1 MAFALQVLIDA
12 LSLGSFYALAALG
25 IGLLF
30 GVLRLV
36 NFAHGDFITAGA
48 FALIVPSLATTATM
62 FIGNFHFI
70 PLIIS
75 VVALIVLLALFAEV
89 TVFKPLRDTSPA
101 TLMIGSFALGFI
113 IQNLIIM
120 FYGGRPKAVGHWP
133 NLSQGIT
140 LMEGVQVPLLQL
152 IIITTTVALMVTLLV
167 FLKYT
172 QFGVQMRAAAEA
184 FRMARMLGV
193 NASFVIRLA
202 VAISGLLAA
211 AVSLL
216 FLAQT
221 GILDFRM
228 GVPLMLFAFIATV
241 SGGMGSLVGSV
252 VGGYTVGMSSILLQT
267 FLPSAYRPFRDTFV
281 FAIVIV
287 ILLAR
292 PQGLVLSSAA
302 KERV

>member
-1 MAFALQVLIDA
+1 MAFALQVMIDA

-30 GVLRLV
+30 GVLRLI
-36 NFAHGDFITAGA
+36 NFAHGDFITVGA
-48 FALIVPSLATTATM
+48 FALIVPSLATEATM
-62 FIGNFHFI
+62 FIGNFHFV
-70 PLIIS
+70 PLILS
-75 VVALIVLLALFAEV
+75 VVAIVVVLALLSELV
-89 TVFKPLRDTSPA
+89 VFRPLRNASPA

-113 IQNLIIM
+113 LQNLIIM
-120 FYGGRPKAVGHWP
+120 VYGGRPKAAGHWSDL
-133 NLSQGIT
+133 NLGIT
-140 LMEGVQVPLLQL
+140 IAEGVQVPQLQL
-152 IIITTTVALMVTLLV
+152 IIIATTFSLMAALVA

-172 QFGVQMRAAAEA
+172 QYGVHMRAAAED

-193 NASFVIRLA
+193 NARFVIRLA

-216 FLAQT
+216 FLVQT

-241 SGGMGSLVGSV
+241 IGGMGSLVGAV
-252 VGGYTVGMSSILLQT
+252 VGGFTVGIVSILLQT
-267 FLPSAYRPFRDTFV
+267 FLPSDLRPFRDVFV

-287 ILLAR
+287 ILLVR
-292 PQGLVLSSAA
+292 PQGLVFSRAA
-302 KERV
+302 RERV

>member
-1 MAFALQVLIDA
+1 MAFALQVTIDA

-30 GVLRLV
+30 GVLRLI
-36 NFAHGDFITAGA
+36 NFAHGDFITFGA
-48 FALIVPSLATTATM
+48 FALIVPSLAAQATM
-62 FIGNFHFI
+62 FIGAFHFI
-70 PLIIS
+70 PLILS
-75 VVALIVLLALFAEV
+75 VVFIIVVLALIAEFA
-89 TVFKPLRDTSPA
+89 VFKPLRDASPA

-120 FYGGRPKAVGHWP
+120 FYGGRPKAVGHWS
-133 NLSQGIT
+133 NLNQGIA
-140 LMEGVQVPLLQL
+140 LMEGVQVPQLQL
-152 IIITTTVALMVTLLV
+152 IIIATTVVLMVTLML
-167 FLKYT
+167 FLKHTKY
-172 QFGVQMRAAAEA
+172 GVQMRAAAED

-193 NASFVIRLA
+193 NATLVIRLA
-202 VAISGLLAA
+202 VGISGLLAA

-216 FLAQT
+216 FVAQT

-241 SGGMGSLVGSV
+241 IGGMGSLVGSV
-252 VGGYTVGMSSILLQT
+252 VGGYTVGISSILLQT
-267 FLPSAYRPFRDTFV
+267 FLPSEFRAFRDVFV

-287 ILLAR
+287 ILLVR
-292 PQGLVLSSAA
+292 PQGLVMSSAT